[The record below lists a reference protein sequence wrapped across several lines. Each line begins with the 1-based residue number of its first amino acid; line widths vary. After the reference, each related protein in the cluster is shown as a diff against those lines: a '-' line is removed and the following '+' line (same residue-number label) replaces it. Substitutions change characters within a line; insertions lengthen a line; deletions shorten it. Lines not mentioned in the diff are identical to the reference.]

1 MDVFHL
7 LWLVPAFP
15 LAGFLILALFGLRLH
30 SRAVAWIGTG
40 SIGLSA
46 ILTLWIG
53 IHFLTQPPANYQYS
67 LTLWTWFDINGFAPG
82 IALYL
87 DPLSLVYIF
96 VITFVSFFIHL
107 YSTAFMRGDE
117 GYVRFFA
124 YMNLFVFSMLVLV
137 LANNLLLLYLGW
149 EGVGLCSF
157 LLIGFWYRDEVN
169 GYAARKAFIV
179 TRIGDTAFIIGL
191 FLLVKQFHTL
201 NIQDILQQAPV
212 VGSAGAAAVVWVT
225 ILLLGGAVGKS
236 AQLPLQTWL
245 PDAMAG
251 PTPVSALIHAAT
263 MVTAGVYLIA
273 RTHVLYSLAPA
284 VQSLVAII
292 GLLTLLIA
300 GFSALAQHDLK
311 RILAYSTISQIG
323 YMFLALGVGAWT
335 AAIFHFM
342 IHAFFK
348 ALLFLAAGAVIMAME
363 EEHDIFKMGGL
374 RKKMPITFWTFL
386 AGSGALAAIPLIT
399 AGFYSKD
406 QILFDALA
414 STQGSFWLWLGG
426 FVGAFITV
434 LYTFRMV
441 YVTFYGE
448 QKKPITHNPE
458 EEKVMMIPL
467 IVLAVLSIIA
477 GWIELPHAWAHFTP
491 FSDFLTHVLP
501 PTNLKPGMESQEFM
515 LQLLTAVI
523 VFAGIYLTWLAYV
536 KKPALSASWKNTALG
551 RACHDFFYKGWMFD
565 QLYDTLFVKPV
576 VWISRID
583 PHDFIDYIYE
593 GFGRLN
599 VSIHAGFSRT
609 QSGYVRWYLLCI
621 AIGILFIFSLIL
633 FV

>member
-1 MDVFHL
+1 MDVMHF

-15 LAGFLILALFGLRLH
+15 LAGFLLLALLGLRLPA
-30 SRAVAWIGTG
+30 RAIAWIGTV
-40 SIGLSA
+40 SIGLA
-46 ILTLWIG
+46 ALVTLWIG
-53 IHFLTQPPANYQYS
+53 LDFLQQPPAAGHYRQV
-67 LTLWTWFDINGFAPG
+67 LWTWFNINGFAPA

-117 GYVRFFA
+117 GYPRFFA
-124 YMNLFVFSMLVLV
+124 YMNLFVFSMVTLV
-137 LANNLLLLYLGW
+137 LADNLLLLYLGW

-157 LLIGFWYRDEVN
+157 LLIGFWYRDEAN

-201 NIQDILQQAPV
+201 DIQDILSQAPQV
-212 VGSAGAAAVVWVT
+212 WAIGAAGAFWVSL
-225 ILLLGGAVGKS
+225 LLLGGAVGKS

-273 RTHVLYSLAPA
+273 RMHVLYSLSPTMQL
-284 VQSLVAII
+284 VVAII
-292 GLLTLLIA
+292 GVLTLLIA
-300 GFSALAQHDLK
+300 GFSALAQRDLK

-335 AAIFHFM
+335 AAVFHFM

-348 ALLFLAAGAVIMAME
+348 ALLFLGAGAVIMAME

-386 AGSGALAAIPLIT
+386 AGSAALAAVPIIT

-406 QILFDALA
+406 LILFDALA
-414 STQGSFWLWLGG
+414 STQGSTWLWLGG
-426 FVGAFITV
+426 FIGAFITV

-441 YVTFYGE
+441 FVTFYGE
-448 QKKPITHNPE
+448 QKKVIAHDPE
-458 EEKVMMIPL
+458 RETAMMIPL
-467 IVLAVLSIIA
+467 MVLGVLSIIG

-491 FSDFLTHVLP
+491 FSHFLESCLP
-501 PTNLKPGMESQEFM
+501 ATQLKAGVESWELW
-515 LQLLTAVI
+515 LQLLTAIMVI
-523 VFAGIYLTWLAYV
+523 VGIYWSWLAYV
-536 KKPALSASWKNTALG
+536 KRPALAYQLKQTAWG
-551 RACHDFFYKGWMFD
+551 RALYPFFYKGWMFD
-565 QLYDTLFVKPV
+565 QLYDTLLVKPV
-576 VWISRID
+576 VWLSRID
-583 PHDFIDYIYE
+583 RHDFIDYIYE
-593 GFGRLN
+593 GFGQLN
-599 VSIHAGFSRT
+599 IGINKVFSRT
-609 QSGYVRWYLLCI
+609 QNGYLRWYLLCVVGGVLI
-621 AIGILFIFSLIL
+621 IFSLIL

>member
-15 LAGFLILALFGLRLH
+15 LAGFLILALFGMKMP
-30 SRAVAWIGTG
+30 SRAIAWTGTL
-40 SIGLSA
+40 SIGLA
-46 ILTLWIG
+46 ALLTLWMG
-53 IHFLTQPPANYQYS
+53 LHFLTQPPDGHHYRQV
-67 LTLWTWFDINGFAPG
+67 LWTWFDVNGFAPT

-96 VITFVSFFIHL
+96 VITFVGFLIHL

-117 GYVRFFA
+117 GYARFFA
-124 YMNLFVFSMLVLV
+124 FMNLFVFSMLVLV
-137 LANNLLLLYLGW
+137 LADNLLLLYLGW

-157 LLIGFWYRDEVN
+157 LLIGFWYRDPAN

-201 NIQDILQQAPV
+201 NIQDILMQAPGV
-212 VGSAGAAAVVWVT
+212 WAVGATGAFWAAL
-225 ILLLGGAVGKS
+225 LLLGGAVGKS

-273 RTHVLYSLAPA
+273 RTHVLYSLSPA

-292 GLLTLLIA
+292 GVLTLLIA

-335 AAIFHFM
+335 AAVFHFI

-348 ALLFLAAGAVIMAME
+348 ALLFLGAGAVIMAME

-374 RKKMPITFWTFL
+374 RKKMPMTYWTFL
-386 AGSGALAAIPLIT
+386 AASGALAAIPLIT

-406 QILFDALA
+406 LILFDALA
-414 STQGSFWLWLGG
+414 STQGSVYLWLGG
-426 FVGAFITV
+426 FVGAFVTV

-441 YVTFYGE
+441 FVTFYGE
-448 QKKPITHNPE
+448 QKKPIAHHPE
-458 EEKVMMIPL
+458 QERAMMIPL
-467 IVLAVLSIIA
+467 VVLGVLSIVG
-477 GWIELPHAWAHFTP
+477 GWVELPHAWADFTP
-491 FSDFLTHVLP
+491 FSHLLEATLP
-501 PTNLKPGMESQEFM
+501 ATTLKPGMESNEWW

-523 VFAGIYLTWLAYV
+523 VFIGIYLTWVAYV
-536 KKPALSASWKNTALG
+536 KKPAMVTAWRETAFG
-551 RACHDFFYKGWMFD
+551 RACHQFFYKGWMFD
-565 QLYDTLFVKPV
+565 QLYDVLFVKPV
-576 VWISRID
+576 VWLSRID
-583 PHDFIDYIYE
+583 EHDFIDYLYE

-599 VSIHAGFSRT
+599 AWIHAGFSRT
-609 QSGYVRWYLLCI
+609 QSGYLRWYLLCI
-621 AIGILFIFSLIL
+621 AFGLLFIFSLIL